1 MKTISSEKLLK
12 LYRTVVVPNMIKY
25 PPIRKHY
32 NMHLFG

>member
-12 LYRTVVVPNMIKY
+12 LYCTVVVRKMIKY